1 MTKLEELAK
10 KNPNIQNFA
19 NQINPTIETVNGAA
33 LRNVEASQIPTALE
47 EQQKASQDA
56 KHKYDERTGNFGP
69 DKTKDT
75 EVSEE
80 AKNKVAEEEQ
90 QRTIALTPDKEAA
103 HRQNAQEAYYLN
115 NLSDATLQKLYY
127 LSNQA
132 GNKGNYS
139 ALNQFLT
146 PSEYNRALFK
156 EHTQSNYDLNND
168 GISDWTE
175 FEHGNYTL
183 KVVKRM
189 KPDDQ
194 LRVLKLAESYLAYM
208 GNKLN
213 VPNILDDVDASLLKA
228 NGFSKQIANKVNDAR
243 DIVQY
248 MYKNSNKQYTED
260 RKAVGP
266 ISYNIT
272 LSDSKNDAT
281 MLIKLYNDLVSIKKE
296 TNEYIALQNY
306 FNRNNTPIHEI
317 NTAALQSTERSSYL
331 QKQLN
336 NNLNKVISKVK
347 TDPAYTYNT
356 LIAYYDAVAA
366 NQFTNQTI
374 RDEATNR
381 ANAYRQRIP
390 SAKKLATNVYKG
402 KED

>member
-1 MTKLEELAK
+1 MTQITN
-10 KNPNIQNFA
+10 NPNMRNIVNTT
-19 NQINPTIETVNGAA
+19 NQTEYETP
-33 LRNVEASQIPTALE
+33 ESIALE
-47 EQQKASQDA
+47 QEEKLKEEQRARATQNGD
-56 KHKYDERTGNFGP
+56 FGP
-69 DKTKDT
+69 NKTKTD
-75 EVSEE
+75 VSEE
-80 AKNKVAEEEQ
+80 AKNKVAKEKQ
-90 QRTIALTPDKEAA
+90 QRTIVPTPNQEAS
-103 HRQNAQEAYYLN
+103 HQQNAQEAYYLN

-336 NNLNKVISKVK
+336 NNLNKVISKAK

-402 KED
+402 KKD